1 METMF
6 PIAVAVLAVAL
17 LLGLI
22 LLARLP
28 AFLALLVA
36 SLFAA
41 AAGGL
46 PPAEI
51 AETLRQAMGATLG
64 YIAVVIGV
72 GALLGELLSRSGAA
86 RRIAEALVGAL
97 GAARAPAALGVAGL
111 LVAIPVFFDV
121 AFIVFVPLVYGLAR
135 AAGRSHLDLAF
146 PLLAGLAVG
155 HAFVPPTPGPVAVAG
170 ILGVDLGWVIVFGL
184 AAGVPALAVGGLW
197 FGRLAA
203 RRLTAARAAGSAP
216 PGGGAVLPGGTEPP
230 AGGTAPPDE
239 APLAA
244 GPPADPPAG
253 PPSAGLAVAL
263 LALPLVLIVA
273 ATSAG
278 VLLDEGDPRR
288 GALQLAGHPFT
299 ALIAATLLAWWLLG
313 RRRGLSA
320 AELGAASARALE
332 PVGQIILVT
341 GAGGVLGKVL
351 VAIGVGDAV
360 AGAVAGAGVPPVVL
374 AFLLAAAVRIAQGS
388 ATVAMVTA
396 AGLLA
401 PLVEAQP
408 VNAAGLAAISV
419 AIAAGATVLSHVN
432 DSGFWLVS
440 RYLGLTEKET
450 LRSWTVLTT
459 LVGVTGF
466 AGAWLLALAFGAE

>member
-1 METMF
+1 VETLA

-64 YIAVVIGV
+64 FIAVVIGV
-72 GALLGELLSRSGAA
+72 GALLGELLSRSGGA
-86 RRIAEALVGAL
+86 RRIAEALVAAL
-97 GAARAPAALGVAGL
+97 GAGRAPAALGIAGL

-135 AAGRSHLDLAF
+135 AAGRSHLELAF

-170 ILGVDLGWVIVFGL
+170 ILGVELGWVIVFGL
-184 AAGVPALAVGGLW
+184 AAGVPALALGGLW

-203 RRLTAARAAGSAP
+203 RRLTAARAGGS
-216 PGGGAVLPGGTEPP
+216 EP
-230 AGGTAPPDE
+230 AGGTAPADGP
-239 APLAA
+239 PGAA
-244 GPPADPPAG
+244 GPPASPAAA
-253 PPSAGLAVAL
+253 PPSAGLALAL
-263 LALPLVLIVA
+263 LALPLLLIVA
-273 ATSAG
+273 ATAAG
-278 VLLDEGDPRR
+278 VLLDEGDPWR
-288 GALQLAGHPFT
+288 GALQFAGHPFT

-313 RRRGLSA
+313 RRRGLPA

-360 AGAVAGAGVPPVVL
+360 AGAVAGAGVPPMAL
-374 AFLLAAAVRIAQGS
+374 AFLLAAAVRVAQGS

-401 PLVEAQP
+401 PLVEARP
-408 VNAAGLAAISV
+408 VTAAGLAAITV
-419 AIAAGATVLSHVN
+419 AVAAGATVLSHVN

-459 LVGVTGF
+459 VVGVTGF
-466 AGAWLLALAFGAE
+466 AAAWLLALALGAA